1 MYLHMIKFLLLVA
14 VILVCGFAG
23 YILNLYYK
31 TRIDIYEDVLRMCNT
46 FKSEIYFLQTDFKT
60 LLSNFSAGKTTSA
73 ITQEYLKGER
83 VSSVFLKPKE
93 SGDLT
98 EFFSSIGKHDVDGE
112 IKNLTYWEGVFK
124 LKRDAVKD
132 FYDKY
137 GVMIL
142 KLSIIVGS
150 MLAIILI

>member
-1 MYLHMIKFLLLVA
+1 MIKFLLLVA
-14 VILVCGFAG
+14 VILVCAFVG
-23 YILNLYYK
+23 YLLNLYYK
-31 TRIDIYEDVLRMCNT
+31 TRIDIYEDVLKMCNT

-60 LLSNFSAGKTTSA
+60 LLANFSSCKTTTA
-73 ITQEYLKGER
+73 ITQDYLKNGR
-83 VSSVFLKPKE
+83 ATSVFLKQKE
-93 SGDLT
+93 SGELV
-98 EFFSSIGKHDVDGE
+98 EFFSSIGKRDVDGE
-112 IKNLTYWEGVFK
+112 IKNLGFWEEVFK
-124 LKRDAVKD
+124 TKRDAVKG